1 MAKSS
6 TFATNPVTSATTQAI
21 ASGSIARSICDS
33 LILNYGNTYEDE
45 MDALLT
51 AIRKGKITV
60 LERR

>member
-6 TFATNPVTSATTQAI
+6 TVETNPVIAATSQAI
-21 ASGSIARSICDS
+21 ATGSIARSICDS

-45 MDALLT
+45 MDVLLT
-51 AIRKGKITV
+51 AIREGKITV